1 MEKLKDILQESKY
14 LKREFGDK
22 LPTLDSV
29 MKQHQE
35 SKESIKEYIDLGDPV
50 RDVRDHLKNFSKDL
64 DNKRLG
70 SFDGDSGEYH
80 GFEGGD
86 DKLYAT
92 RYKKMSAWEKKVHL
106 DLPRENLVIHYL
118 HLKM

>member
-1 MEKLKDILQESKY
+1 MKKLKEILHESKY

-64 DNKRLG
+64 DNKRGG

-86 DKLYAT
+86 DKLYAK
-92 RYKKMSAWEKKVHL
+92 RHKQLSAWEKKVKKTL
-106 DLPRENLVIHYL
+106 TSLMKDYR
-118 HLKM
+118 KAW

>member
-1 MEKLKDILQESKY
+1 MKKLKEILHESKY

-64 DNKRLG
+64 DNKRGG

-92 RYKKMSAWEKKVHL
+92 RYKKMSAWEKKVKKTL
-106 DLPRENLVIHYL
+106 DGLIKDYV
-118 HLKM
+118 KVWK